1 MKKVLSIDYD
11 LTDDYTIIAI
21 SSPLKDYKLCWNL
34 NLTLKADFLKL
45 ENFKFNLNQN
55 QTEEYSF
62 YHYYN
67 QNNKSFYYLVSNKNN
82 NRFLMEKLRNL
93 DYFLLIKGF
102 MTESYILSQLSG
114 IKKVPNI
121 LTAFFVDKKKLSKE
135 MNLFLSEIELHYIN
149 VIKNTANHL
158 FIQ

>member
-1 MKKVLSIDYD
+1 
-11 LTDDYTIIAI
+11 
-21 SSPLKDYKLCWNL
+21 
-34 NLTLKADFLKL
+34 
-45 ENFKFNLNQN
+45 
-55 QTEEYSF
+55 
-62 YHYYN
+62 
-67 QNNKSFYYLVSNKNN
+67 
-82 NRFLMEKLRNL
+82 MEKLRNL